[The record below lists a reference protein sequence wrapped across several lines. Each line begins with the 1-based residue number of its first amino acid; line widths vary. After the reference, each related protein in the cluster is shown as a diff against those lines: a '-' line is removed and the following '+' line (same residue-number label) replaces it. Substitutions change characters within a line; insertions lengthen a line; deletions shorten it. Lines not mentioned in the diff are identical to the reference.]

1 MRSPFPAGL
10 VPVLT
15 ISALLAACD
24 RAEIPGPDAGQP
36 QFSVSA
42 TTQVHFV
49 ANGDFGNAGWFEVD
63 PAGGFRFASISV
75 NRGGPTTD
83 PQTFLNYSVF
93 QCDPSFSCN
102 TIREGSGLIP
112 NRDLRSGGNSLS
124 LSTNTTGNPNFV
136 VSVGPTGVVSADWR
150 ANGLFTQSS
159 TAINQIT
166 FPSFTEHSQGSFSSA
181 SA

>member
-1 MRSPFPAGL
+1 MRSRFPAGL

-24 RAEIPGPDAGQP
+24 RAERPLAPDAGQP

-49 ANGDFGNAGWFEVD
+49 ANGDFGNASWFEVD
-63 PAGGFRFASISV
+63 PAGGFTFGSIAV
-75 NRGGPTTD
+75 NRGGPTND
-83 PQTFLNYSVF
+83 PQTLLNYSVF

-150 ANGLFTQSS
+150 ANAPARRTRS
-159 TAINQIT
+159 
-166 FPSFTEHSQGSFSSA
+166 FPA
-181 SA
+181 